1 MVDISATVYESGKV
15 TIPAKFR
22 EKFGV
27 KVGDK
32 LTFSDEGGEL
42 KILTKDQ
49 QLEQAQGIFRQ
60 YFNPDE
66 SAVDALIA
74 DRREE
79 ARRELAEMERLDKK
93 DSMQ

>member
-1 MVDISATVYESGKV
+1 MDISATIYKSGKV

-22 EKFGV
+22 EKYNV

-32 LTFSDEGGEL
+32 VTFSDEGGEL

-49 QLEQAQGIFRQ
+49 QLEAAQAIFRQ

-74 DRREE
+74 DRRKE
-79 ARRELAEMERLDKK
+79 ARRELEEMEPLDKK
-93 DSMQ
+93 DVTQ